1 MDIDDLEKDLGLS
14 SDDDNDNSNDEL
26 EDIINLLNSSED
38 DIIRIK
44 NDTEIF
50 EGLSQEELDLL
61 MKQDEEL
68 DISDIDTEVM
78 NDISIYG
85 ESEETPSQEDLDQ
98 AILNVNDEEIEEN
111 NEGGVQ
117 QSEQSDEQENKISQ
131 EDFMKLIQQQ
141 ENGENDFL
149 EFVEAPKKDKKSKK
163 NKNKKL
169 SESSYNKLIVF
180 GIVFLSVLI
189 GGTAMFFII
198 AIQTINNKN
207 IQAAIE
213 QDNNIAA
220 KYNPEDKNTV
230 YVDMAQ
236 NIDDETLIL
245 EKVHINQSNTTFYF
259 KNKIEP
265 MKYNIILTDANE
277 NLYPMDLNFTQDGK
291 TGNSI
296 LRFDSIVGESKDL
309 KLIFKSIVT
318 GKEALFNLNF
328 DANLSE
334 EKVSYIN
341 SKIKN
346 NFGDFNININY
357 AEFGD
362 TSSRIDYIIE
372 PFGEVKYQI
381 QQGIL
386 NEKDSVKLKENNKY
400 IEELSNNPVSTSI
413 DNKIIGRMDFKNIKD
428 KNNNTVLEFNNIYK
442 KYPLNKKVTLNEVK
456 NGNLVYEFDNYR
468 LYIEGMPR
476 FDNKYVLVLHS
487 EDKTINT
494 ENKPPN
500 ANRVDTKLDVEI
512 VATGKDGVDVII
524 SPTEIKSEQYG
535 TDIIFDLDE
544 SQMNLLNGISPNNI
558 NINIKSVLL
567 KEEQVNIPI
576 NLSRGMERT
585 IISHD
590 IMEEQIAK
598 SFDSRVKSVNNAKGF
613 SPEVLANESL
623 KKEYMSLLGKNT
635 KSSINI
641 ISKNLDNEYLEAI
654 VQEAIQVKENDDIKV
669 LYKIHKIKA
678 NNVNNQWTIYS
689 DEIIK

>member
-189 GGTAMFFII
+189 VGTAMFFII

-576 NLSRGMERT
+576 NLNRGMERT

-590 IMEEQIAK
+590 IMEGQIAK